1 MIGLAR
7 RHVSRAPMELLK
19 HALLTTDKG
28 LHGDSKGEK
37 FPDRQLTILALEDWD
52 EAMLD
57 IAGPAGPP
65 QLPWTTRR
73 ANLLV
78 QGIRLPRGIG
88 SILRIRD
95 CMLKVTA
102 QTTPCVQMEMA
113 HAGLL
118 SALSSNWRGGITC
131 KVLTGGAVALNDNV
145 TIMVEQ
151 PEFKVRL
158 PA

>member
-1 MIGLAR
+1 
-7 RHVSRAPMELLK
+7 MELLK

-28 LHGDSKGEK
+28 LHGDCKGEK
-37 FPDRQLTILALEDWD
+37 FPDRQLTILAVEDWK
-52 EAMLD
+52 EAMRD
-57 IAGPAGPP
+57 IAGPDGPP

-73 ANLLV
+73 ANVLV
-78 QGIRLPRGIG
+78 QGMRLPRGLG
-88 SILRIRD
+88 SIIRIRD
-95 CMLKVTA
+95 CMLKVMA
-102 QTTPCVQMEMA
+102 QTTPCHLMEMA

-118 SALSSNWRGGITC
+118 SALSPNWRGGVTC
-131 KVLTGGAVALNDNV
+131 KVLTGGAVSLNDSV